1 MDIAM
6 PGRDGW
12 DAARAVRQYRTGNR
26 PMLIAVSG
34 TYPKSAVT
42 FAEASGFDYY
52 LSKPF
57 DPNVLL
63 KLVASYTK

>member
-1 MDIAM
+1 
-6 PGRDGW
+6 
-12 DAARAVRQYRTGNR
+12 
-26 PMLIAVSG
+26 MLIAVSG
-34 TYPKSAVT
+34 AYTKSAVTT